1 MRDIIS
7 LVCVGIIVVM
17 QAVRL
22 VLLRVL
28 RRQAEEYKRAE
39 TPIFNRY
46 YTKEKS

>member
-17 QAVRL
+17 QVVRL

-28 RRQAEEYKRAE
+28 RRQALDYKRSQ

-46 YTKEKS
+46 YDKPP